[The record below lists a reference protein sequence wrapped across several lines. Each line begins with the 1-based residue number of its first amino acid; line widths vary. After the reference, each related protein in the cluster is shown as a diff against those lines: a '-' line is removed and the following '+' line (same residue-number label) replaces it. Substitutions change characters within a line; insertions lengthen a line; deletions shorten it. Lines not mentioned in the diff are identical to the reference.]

1 MTNSCHLI
9 IQEWSQM
16 ALKVQNNQIQ
26 VIRQRATFALMPGVI
41 GEKGAGVQEKAEGR
55 VNSIEKKID

>member
-1 MTNSCHLI
+1 
-9 IQEWSQM
+9 M

-41 GEKGAGVQEKAEGR
+41 GEKGAGVQEKEEGR
-55 VNSIEKKID
+55 VNSIEKKIDS